1 MSPTSSFPAW
11 GLAKGLG
18 IPRESE
24 DLWDWT
30 VVLLQNGGNKDST
43 LRGHKENHVHTR
55 TQGEGAVSQEM
66 EPDIPMSVGGLLRRC
81 GLAVACCMDHGPGSS
96 SPGRYPLE

>member
-1 MSPTSSFPAW
+1 MSPTLSFPAW

-30 VVLLQNGGNKDST
+30 VGLLQNGRNKNST

-55 TQGEGAVSQEM
+55 TQGEGSVSQKT
-66 EPDIPMSVGGLLRRC
+66 EPDNPVSVGGSPTEVWVGSGLL
-81 GLAVACCMDHGPGSS
+81 HGPW
-96 SPGRYPLE
+96 PWQ